1 LYIDAIVKAMAK
13 GFKAGPYEIMF
24 FLALK
29 DGPAYGYELATRF
42 KKMTRDHI
50 KFSFGTIY
58 PFLRRMERRGIIKS
72 TRDIRSGRVYYALTP
87 KGRIAQKRV
96 FKQIKKSQ
104 KEWEEKLLG
113 ILAMHAEVFGRKAL
127 HDLLERGNVLTKPST

>member
-1 LYIDAIVKAMAK
+1 MAK
-13 GFKAGPYEIMF
+13 GFQTGPYEVMF

-42 KKMTRDHI
+42 KKMTRGHI
-50 KFSFGTIY
+50 RVSFGTIY

-72 TRDIRSGRVYYALTP
+72 TREERSGRVYYALTP
-87 KGRIAQKRV
+87 KGRTAQERV

-113 ILAMHAEVFGRKAL
+113 ILAMHAEVFGRRAL
-127 HDLLERGNVLTKPST
+127 HDLLERGKLLAKP

>member
-1 LYIDAIVKAMAK
+1 MAK
-13 GFKAGPYEIMF
+13 GFQTGPYEIMF

-42 KKMTRDHI
+42 KKMTRGHI
-50 KFSFGTIY
+50 RFSFGTIY

-72 TRDIRSGRVYYALTP
+72 TRDERSARVYYSLTP
-87 KGRIAQKRV
+87 KGRVAQERV

-104 KEWEEKLLG
+104 KQWEEKLLG
-113 ILAMHAEVFGRKAL
+113 VLAMHSEVFGRRAL
-127 HDLLERGNVLTKPST
+127 RDLWERGKLLAKPS

>member
-1 LYIDAIVKAMAK
+1 MAK
-13 GFKAGPYEIMF
+13 GFQTGPYEVMF

-42 KKMTRDHI
+42 KKMTRGHI
-50 KFSFGTIY
+50 RVSFGTIY
-58 PFLRRMERRGIIKS
+58 PFLRRMERRGITKS
-72 TRDIRSGRVYYALTP
+72 TREERSGRVYYALTP
-87 KGRIAQKRV
+87 KGRTAQERV

-113 ILAMHAEVFGRKAL
+113 ILAMHAEVFGRRAL
-127 HDLLERGNVLTKPST
+127 HDLLERGKLLAKPP

>member
-1 LYIDAIVKAMAK
+1 MAK
-13 GFKAGPYEIMF
+13 GFQAGPYEVMF

-42 KKMTRDHI
+42 KEMTRGHI

-72 TRDIRSGRVYYALTP
+72 TREKRSGRVYYALTP
-87 KGRIAQKRV
+87 KGRMAQGRV
-96 FKQIKKSQ
+96 LRQIKKSQ

-113 ILAMHAEVFGRKAL
+113 ILAMNAEVFGRGAL
-127 HDLLERGNVLTKPST
+127 ENLLDRAKLLTKMSR

>member
-1 LYIDAIVKAMAK
+1 MAK
-13 GFKAGPYEIMF
+13 GFQTGPYEVMF

-42 KKMTRDHI
+42 SKMTGGHI
-50 KFSFGTIY
+50 KVSFGTIY

-72 TRDIRSGRVYYALTP
+72 TRDERSGRVYYALTS
-87 KGRIAQKRV
+87 KGRTTQKDVLKRI
-96 FKQIKKSQ
+96 KQSQ

-113 ILAMHAEVFGRKAL
+113 ILAMHAEVFGRRAL
-127 HDLLERGNVLTKPST
+127 HDLLQRAKSSR

>member
-1 LYIDAIVKAMAK
+1 MAK
-13 GFKAGPYEIMF
+13 GFQTGPYEVMF

-42 KKMTRDHI
+42 KNMTRGHV
-50 KFSFGTIY
+50 KVSFGTIY
-58 PFLRRMERRGIIKS
+58 PFLRRMEQRGIIKS
-72 TRDIRSGRVYYALTP
+72 TRKERSGRVYYALTS
-87 KGRIAQKRV
+87 KGRTAQERV

-113 ILAMHAEVFGRKAL
+113 ILAMHAEVFGRRAL
-127 HDLLERGNVLTKPST
+127 HDLLERGKLLAKPL

>member
-1 LYIDAIVKAMAK
+1 MAK
-13 GFKAGPYEIMF
+13 GFQAGPYEVMF

-42 KKMTRDHI
+42 KKMTRGHI

-58 PFLRRMERRGIIKS
+58 PFLRRMERRGLIKS
-72 TRDIRSGRVYYALTP
+72 TRDEESGRVYYALTR
-87 KGRIAQKRV
+87 KGRTAQTRILV
-96 FKQIKKSQ
+96 RIKESQ

-113 ILAMHAEVFGRKAL
+113 ILAMHAEVFGRRAL
-127 HDLLERGNVLTKPST
+127 RDLLVRGRSLAKAS

>member
-1 LYIDAIVKAMAK
+1 MAK
-13 GFKAGPYEIMF
+13 GFQTGPYEVMF

-42 KKMTRDHI
+42 KKMTRGYI
-50 KFSFGTIY
+50 RVSFGTIY

-72 TRDIRSGRVYYALTP
+72 SRKERSGRVYYALTP
-87 KGRIAQKRV
+87 KGRTAQERV
-96 FKQIKKSQ
+96 LKQIKKSQ

-113 ILAMHAEVFGRKAL
+113 ILAVHAEVFGRRAL
-127 HDLLERGNVLTKPST
+127 HALLERGKLLAKTP

>member
-1 LYIDAIVKAMAK
+1 MAK

-42 KKMTRDHI
+42 KKMTRGHV

-58 PFLRRMERRGIIKS
+58 PFLRRMEGRGIIKS
-72 TRDIRSGRVYYALTP
+72 TREIRSGRVYYALTP
-87 KGRIAQKRV
+87 KGRIAQKRALR
-96 FKQIKKSQ
+96 QIKKSQ

-113 ILAMHAEVFGRKAL
+113 ILAMHAEVFGRRAL
-127 HDLLERGNVLTKPST
+127 HDLLERAKLLTKPSR